1 MKFEQ
6 TIGEGEVRECCGR
19 VANPQ
24 LTFSIEVEERKIHAS
39 TAAAVE
45 VLAGARA
52 ANLPEG
58 PSEEWLFGFQV
69 VYHDFHWLIHGLVGH
84 FVGGTWKDSTKH

>member
-6 TIGEGEVRECCGR
+6 TIGEGEVRECCWR
-19 VANPQ
+19 DANPR
-24 LTFSIEVEERKIHAS
+24 LTLPIEVEERKIHAS

-45 VLAGARA
+45 VLTGARA

-58 PSEEWLFGFQV
+58 PSEEWLFGFQIV
-69 VYHDFHWLIHGLVGH
+69 DHDFHRLIHGFVGH
-84 FVGGTWKDSTKH
+84 FVGGTWKDSTKP